1 MSSYLDY
8 QQSIIDAGVLEA
20 PKRIGLN
27 PTIFDSEL
35 MSQHYADHQWI
46 VFENSVEDRRMRR
59 EVGRMSQKLLKK
71 LKNNLANPE
80 AESLM

>member
-1 MSSYLDY
+1 MSSYLNY
-8 QQSIIDAGVLEA
+8 RQSIIDAGVLEA
-20 PKRIGLN
+20 AKRIGLN

-46 VFENSVEDRRMRR
+46 VFENSVEDRKMRG

-71 LKNNLANPE
+71 LENILSTPVVE
-80 AESLM
+80 GLI